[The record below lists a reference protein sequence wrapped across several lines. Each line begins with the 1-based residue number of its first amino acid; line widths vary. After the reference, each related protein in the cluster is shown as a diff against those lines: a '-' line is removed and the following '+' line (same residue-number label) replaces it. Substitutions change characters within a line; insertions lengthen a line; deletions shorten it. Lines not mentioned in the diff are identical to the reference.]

1 MPLVDHADSVLVV
14 IDAQD
19 GFFGDRLPP
28 EESARAQEA
37 LARMTWLAKVAR
49 RLGMPAVLTE
59 EDPQRNGP
67 TFPPIADVFPEAK
80 AIAKPTFGLTGTPE
94 IVGRIDSTR
103 RNTAVL
109 VGFETDVCVAQ
120 SAVGLRERGMR
131 VVVVEDAV
139 FSPGEMHARGLARM
153 ITEGVE
159 LNHCKGLA
167 YEWARTLEQSRSVL
181 QAPEIGEPPF
191 RL

>member
-14 IDAQD
+14 IDAQE

-67 TFPPIADVFPEAK
+67 TFPPIADVFPEAM

-153 ITEGVE
+153 VTEGVE